1 LVNLRGILFM
11 TLSMGGFAV
20 EDLFLK
26 ILSEAVPV
34 SQILIY
40 VGISATVLLSVISI
54 IKRIPVLRNDI
65 YSNKLFIIR
74 SFADMMGAVLIV
86 TSISL
91 MPLSTVSSILQALP
105 LFITFGAVLIF
116 KESVGWR
123 RWSAVSFGFIGVILI
138 LKPGLSSFH
147 PSSLIVLLAVA
158 CLALRDIVTGKI
170 SKDIHSITV
179 SLYAFIL
186 TTVGG
191 IFSLPFFG
199 NFVTLTI
206 TQWFVVLTITLFG
219 CFSYFMLVLATRKGD
234 ISVISPFR
242 YSRLIFAIVLAILV
256 LNERPDTLTLVGA
269 AIIVASGYY
278 TIWRERSLTLK

>member
-1 LVNLRGILFM
+1 MVNLRGILFM

>member
-1 LVNLRGILFM
+1 MVNLRGILFM

-26 ILSEAVPV
+26 ILSETVPV

-40 VGISATVLLSVISI
+40 VGISATVFLSVISV

-74 SFADMMGAVLIV
+74 SFADMMGAVLIM

-105 LFITFGAVLIF
+105 LFIIFGAVLIF

-138 LKPGLSSFH
+138 LKPGLSSFN

-158 CLALRDIVTGKI
+158 CLALRDLVTRKI

-191 IFSLPFFG
+191 IISLPFFG
-199 NFVTLTI
+199 KFIILTI

-242 YSRLIFAIVLAILV
+242 YSRLIFALVLAILV
-256 LNERPDTLTLVGA
+256 LNERPDNLTLFGA
-269 AIIVASGYY
+269 AIIVVAGYY
-278 TIWRERSLTLK
+278 TIWRERVLDLK

>member
-1 LVNLRGILFM
+1 MVNLRGILFM

-26 ILSEAVPV
+26 ILSESVPV

-40 VGISATVLLSVISI
+40 VGILATVLLSVISI
-54 IKRIPVLRNDI
+54 IKQIPVLKNDI
-65 YSNKLFIIR
+65 YINKLFIIR
-74 SFADMMGAVLIV
+74 SFADMMGAVLIL

-91 MPLSTVSSILQALP
+91 MPLSTVSSILQAIP
-105 LFITFGAVLIF
+105 LFITFGVVLIF
-116 KESVGWR
+116 KEIVGWR
-123 RWSAVSFGFIGVILI
+123 RWSAVSFGFIGVMLI
-138 LKPGLSSFH
+138 LKPGLSSFY
-147 PSSLIVLLAVA
+147 PSSLIVLMGVA
-158 CLALRDIVTGKI
+158 CLALRDIVTRKI
-170 SKDIHSITV
+170 SEDIHAITV

-191 IFSLPFFG
+191 VVCIPFFG

-256 LNERPDTLTLVGA
+256 LNERPDTLTLFGA
-269 AIIVASGYY
+269 AIIVISGYY
-278 TIWRERSLTLK
+278 TIWRERVLTLK

>member
-1 LVNLRGILFM
+1 MVNLRGILFM

-26 ILSEAVPV
+26 ILSETVPV

-40 VGISATVLLSVISI
+40 VGISATVFLSVISV

-74 SFADMMGAVLIV
+74 SFADMMGAVLII

-105 LFITFGAVLIF
+105 LFIIFGAVLIF
-116 KESVGWR
+116 KESVDWR

-147 PSSLIVLLAVA
+147 SSSLIVLMGVA
-158 CLALRDIVTGKI
+158 CLALRDLVTRKI
-170 SKDIHSITV
+170 SKNIHSLTV

-191 IFSLPFFG
+191 IISLPFFG
-199 NFVTLTI
+199 NFITLKV
-206 TQWFVVLTITLFG
+206 TQWFVVLIITLFG

-242 YSRLIFAIVLAILV
+242 YSRLIFALVLAILV
-256 LNERPDTLTLVGA
+256 LNERPDNLTLFGA
-269 AIIVASGYY
+269 AIIVVAGYY
-278 TIWRERSLTLK
+278 TIWRERTLDLK

>member
-1 LVNLRGILFM
+1 MVNLRGILFM

-158 CLALRDIVTGKI
+158 CLALRDIVTRKI

-199 NFVTLTI
+199 NFVTLKI

-256 LNERPDTLTLVGA
+256 LNERPDTLSLVGA

>member
-1 LVNLRGILFM
+1 MVNLRGILFM

-26 ILSEAVPV
+26 ILSEVVPV

-54 IKRIPVLRNDI
+54 TKRIPVLRNDI

-74 SFADMMGAVLIV
+74 SFADMMGAVLIM

-105 LFITFGAVLIF
+105 LFIIFGAVLIF

-138 LKPGLSSFH
+138 LKPGLSSFN

-158 CLALRDIVTGKI
+158 CLALRDLVTRKI

-191 IFSLPFFG
+191 IISLPFFG
-199 NFVTLTI
+199 KFIILTI

-242 YSRLIFAIVLAILV
+242 YSRLIFALVLAILV
-256 LNERPDTLTLVGA
+256 LNERPDTLTLFGA

-278 TIWRERSLTLK
+278 TIWRERVLTLK

>member
-158 CLALRDIVTGKI
+158 CLALRDIVTRKI

>member
-1 LVNLRGILFM
+1 
-11 TLSMGGFAV
+11 MGGFAV

-138 LKPGLSSFH
+138 LKPGLSSFN

-158 CLALRDIVTGKI
+158 CLALRDIVTRKI

>member
-158 CLALRDIVTGKI
+158 CLALRDIVTRKI

-199 NFVTLTI
+199 NFITLTI

>member
-1 LVNLRGILFM
+1 MVNLRGIFFM

-26 ILSEAVPV
+26 ILSETVPV

-40 VGISATVLLSVISI
+40 VGISGTLLLSIISI
-54 IKRIPVLRNDI
+54 IKRIPIVGNDI
-65 YSNKLFIIR
+65 FSNKLFIIR
-74 SFADMMGAVLIV
+74 SFADMMGVVLIM

-105 LFITFGAVLIF
+105 LFIIFGAVLIF
-116 KESVGWR
+116 KESVDWR

-147 PSSLIVLLAVA
+147 SSSLIVLMGVA
-158 CLALRDIVTGKI
+158 CLALRDLVTRKI
-170 SKDIHSITV
+170 SKNIHSLTV

-191 IFSLPFFG
+191 IISLPFFG
-199 NFVTLTI
+199 NFITLKV
-206 TQWFVVLTITLFG
+206 TQWFVVLIITLFG

-242 YSRLIFAIVLAILV
+242 YSRLIFALVLAILV
-256 LNERPDTLTLVGA
+256 LNERPDNLTLFGA
-269 AIIVASGYY
+269 AIIVVAGYY
-278 TIWRERSLTLK
+278 TIWRERVLDLK

>member
-1 LVNLRGILFM
+1 LVNLRGIFFM

-26 ILSEAVPV
+26 ILSETVPV

-40 VGISATVLLSVISI
+40 VGISGTLLLSIISI
-54 IKRIPVLRNDI
+54 IKRIPIVGNDI
-65 YSNKLFIIR
+65 FSNKLFIIR
-74 SFADMMGAVLIV
+74 SFADMMGVVLIM

-105 LFITFGAVLIF
+105 LFIIFGAVLIF
-116 KESVGWR
+116 KESVDWR

-147 PSSLIVLLAVA
+147 SSSLIVLMGVA
-158 CLALRDIVTGKI
+158 CLALRDLVTRKI
-170 SKDIHSITV
+170 SKNIHSLTV

-191 IFSLPFFG
+191 IISLPFFG
-199 NFVTLTI
+199 NFITLKV
-206 TQWFVVLTITLFG
+206 TQWFVVLIITLFG

-242 YSRLIFAIVLAILV
+242 YSRLIFALVLAILV
-256 LNERPDTLTLVGA
+256 LNERPDNLTLFGA
-269 AIIVASGYY
+269 AIIVVAGYY
-278 TIWRERSLTLK
+278 TIWRERVLDLK

>member
-1 LVNLRGILFM
+1 MVNLRGILFM

-158 CLALRDIVTGKI
+158 CLALRDIVTRKI

-242 YSRLIFAIVLAILV
+242 YSRLIFALVLAILV
-256 LNERPDTLTLVGA
+256 LNERPDTLTLFGA
-269 AIIVASGYY
+269 AIIVISGYY
-278 TIWRERSLTLK
+278 TIWRERVLTLK

>member
-1 LVNLRGILFM
+1 MVNLRGILFM

-158 CLALRDIVTGKI
+158 CLALRDIVTRKI

-256 LNERPDTLTLVGA
+256 LNERPDTLTLFGA
-269 AIIVASGYY
+269 AIIVVSGYY

>member
-1 LVNLRGILFM
+1 MVNLRGILFM

-26 ILSEAVPV
+26 ILSETVPV

-40 VGISATVLLSVISI
+40 VGISATVFLSVISV

-74 SFADMMGAVLIV
+74 SFADMMGAVLIM

-105 LFITFGAVLIF
+105 LFIIFGAVLIF

-138 LKPGLSSFH
+138 LKPGLSSFN

-158 CLALRDIVTGKI
+158 CLALRDLVTRKI

-191 IFSLPFFG
+191 IISLPFFG
-199 NFVTLTI
+199 KFIILTI
-206 TQWFVVLTITLFG
+206 TQWIVVLTITLFG

-242 YSRLIFAIVLAILV
+242 YSRLIFALVLAILV
-256 LNERPDTLTLVGA
+256 LNERPDTHTLFGA

-278 TIWRERSLTLK
+278 TIWRERVLTLK